1 MHPREKVLGLARLLF
16 EKGYS
21 LPEELVEKAD
31 VYGVDVTDFQIQQQP
46 KEPILEKENNY
57 VVFST

>member
-46 KEPILEKENNY
+46 KEPILEKENN
-57 VVFST
+57 